1 MMTTQPHPLVTSYLG
16 RLRSESLRLPE
27 DQAHELLV
35 DIDAHLAEALPQ
47 GAGEAQV
54 RQVLDRLGEPAEL
67 VDAAGAAPRRD
78 PALQDQ
84 ARGSGR
90 EALAGMLLLGAAVL
104 FPFWFFSVPMWVAG
118 LVLVALSPRWSQREK
133 ILAALS
139 WGTLLPVAWVT
150 VGLLGLVAW
159 SSTECL
165 DEVCTTTTT
174 GPTAPAHLGWVVA
187 VAGLAYLLFVA
198 WATVRLIRSAR
209 R

>member
-1 MMTTQPHPLVTSYLG
+1 
-16 RLRSESLRLPE
+16 
-27 DQAHELLV
+27 
-35 DIDAHLAEALPQ
+35 
-47 GAGEAQV
+47 
-54 RQVLDRLGEPAEL
+54 
-67 VDAAGAAPRRD
+67 
-78 PALQDQ
+78 
-84 ARGSGR
+84 
-90 EALAGMLLLGAAVL
+90 
-104 FPFWFFSVPMWVAG
+104 MWVAG

-174 GPTAPAHLGWVVA
+174 GPTAPAYLGWVVA